1 MSAKKTLENLWNST
15 QRANQTFEPE
25 RMPALPDPAFRYL
38 LHAIEP
44 GAPLAN
50 AVRLHMHGEIKLNKW
65 SSFKAE
71 QVIHADRGM
80 IWRATAWMS
89 GIPVRGADRIIGGKG
104 SMIWRLLGIIP
115 VMKASGSDITRS
127 AAGRLQGECVW
138 LPSRLAR
145 DDVHWTAQDSLHP
158 RAEFSVAGF
167 TETVDLSMAEEG
179 RLLNVSL
186 PRWGIPKGPLS
197 AYMNSALS
205 LRKNAPSGLTRSL
218 PGCALV
224 GTLDLTVLRN
234 KVSSFVAPSIGQN
247 FDEWL

>member
-80 IWRATAWMS
+80 IWRAMAWMS

-186 PRWGIPKGPLS
+186 PRWGNPEGTTFGLYEFGAQFEEERTFGAYTIPS
-197 AYMNSALS
+197 R
-205 LRKNAPSGLTRSL
+205 LRAGWHFGSDRFEKQGEFFRCTIDRAEFR
-218 PGCALV
+218 
-224 GTLDLTVLRN
+224 
-234 KVSSFVAPSIGQN
+234 
-247 FDEWL
+247 